1 MHDVVTK
8 MRGRERPSKETK
20 EREKE
25 KQLKKMKEKVDII
38 ILFKF
43 TFYCNQ
49 MTRKHFISDLKHS
62 VSHVLNSIGELTGRT
77 KNKSRLKTQAS
88 K

>member
-8 MRGRERPSKETK
+8 MRGRERLAKGTK
-20 EREKE
+20 ERENE
-25 KQLKKMKEKVDII
+25 KQLNKMKEKVDII

-49 MTRKHFISDLKHS
+49 MTHKHFISDLKHS
-62 VSHVLNSIGELTGRT
+62 VSHVSNSIGELTRRT
-77 KNKSRLKTQAS
+77 KTKAG
-88 K
+88 